1 MPKIEFLTPA
11 ALDDGD
17 VVAVGDKR
25 DVSAGAAESLV
36 ADGTAKLAAKAEERA
51 TTSASGRKPKPK
63 DD

>member
-25 DVSAGAAESLV
+25 DVSAAAAERLV
-36 ADGTAKLAAKAEERA
+36 ADGDAKLVGKSEERA
-51 TTSASGRKPKPK
+51 TTPAQGRKPKPK
-63 DD
+63 D